1 MNQYRCE
8 TCKFHYPPYGCESV
22 VLESLERIPGEDAV
36 CPWQIMEINEG
47 KGWEGDSEPI
57 EFEQLEAITALV
69 GCVSHSNFLQCER
82 DKVRPEVMMFAKEM
96 ERVLKKNDHKGGWE
110 EMSLGSIFDRLQEE
124 MDEAEHAWDTVKKR
138 EHYEKVSDELID
150 VANFCMMFWDN
161 LHPELRQA
169 GEP

>member
-36 CPWQIMEINEG
+36 CPWQIIEINEG

-69 GCVSHSNFLQCER
+69 GCASHSDFRSER
-82 DKVRPEVMMFAKEM
+82 DKMLEDIIGMFDNGNYNG
-96 ERVLKKNDHKGGWE
+96 V
-110 EMSLGSIFDRLQEE
+110 
-124 MDEAEHAWDTVKKR
+124 TVKQMIEGKFK
-138 EHYEKVSDELID
+138 EI
-150 VANFCMMFWDN
+150 
-161 LHPELRQA
+161 ELRKA